1 LDPQLAF
8 EYNRALAAE
17 RSGQYE
23 EAVSAYRESLRLNPV
38 NIDVQVRLG
47 LILRE
52 LGRDDEANRA
62 FLAALDLQRAGAPL
76 ARSTNLPANVHA

>member
-1 LDPQLAF
+1 LDPEFAF

-17 RSGQYE
+17 RSGRYDD
-23 EAVSAYRESLRLNPV
+23 AVSAYRESLRFCPV

-62 FLAALDLQRAGAPL
+62 FMTALDLQRAGAPL
-76 ARSTNLPANVHA
+76 ARSTNLPADLQA